1 VSCLPEG
8 GCVVSGR
15 PPDDLSY
22 RHEWRLRG
30 LILVPI
36 GMTAEDRFGD
46 QRREMCKR
54 ERDKQEEAS

>member
-1 VSCLPEG
+1 
-8 GCVVSGR
+8 VSGR

-30 LILVPI
+30 LILVPV

-54 ERDKQEEAS
+54 ERVEQEEAP